1 MFNYTFIIL
10 SKPWIFVKNDW
21 FLFDLK
27 DNLLASI
34 VGAIA
39 NKLLSEE
46 VKIRK
51 TALFESTGEFAIF
64 R

>member
-1 MFNYTFIIL
+1 L
-10 SKPWIFVKNDW
+10 V
-21 FLFDLK
+21 LFDLK
-27 DNLLASI
+27 DILLASI

-51 TALFESTGEFAIF
+51 TALFEPTGEFAIF